1 MLRKLQ
7 RPLSST
13 EFCLFAVLA
22 NTLLTPQCKPRSPP
36 CASLS
41 LLNTRLCPETPASPA
56 LHCLGLQDCQLS
68 ESHLRANLYSAANK
82 LRPKAL
88 RKISYRHLQLGR
100 SQGFTIHTA
109 ILI

>member
-22 NTLLTPQCKPRSPP
+22 NSLLTPQCKPCLPP
-36 CASLS
+36 CAFLS
-41 LLNTRLCPETPASPA
+41 LPNTKLCPEAPASPA

-68 ESHLRANLYSAANK
+68 ESHLYANLYSAANE
-82 LRPKAL
+82 LRPKVL
-88 RKISYRHLQLGR
+88 CKISCSHLQLGNN
-100 SQGFTIHTA
+100 QGFSTQ
-109 ILI
+109 LF